1 MTHLSPTIPC
11 ARADLPRWTGVFP
24 AVTTKF
30 KANEDLDIAEM
41 ERHFDFQI
49 QNGVHG
55 LVTGGS
61 LGEAST
67 LTLEEKLEVA
77 ATALRVS
84 AGRVPVLANVSETST
99 RNAIRYV
106 EAAAKLGVQG
116 LMLMPAVL
124 YPADTREAM
133 ANVRTIAQA
142 AQLPIMIYNNPV
154 SYRVDLKPED
164 MVELAD
170 CEWLV
175 AIKESTDNI
184 RRITDLRN
192 ALGTRYQLFIGVDD
206 LSFEALALGCE
217 GLLAGL
223 CDAFPAETVALYKLM
238 QAKRYDEALKIYQWF
253 MPLLHLDVSAKLV
266 QNIKLAEAMAGVGN
280 EHVRRPRLPLV
291 GAERE
296 RVATIIQRGLD
307 TRPDLSRL
315 F

>member
-1 MTHLSPTIPC
+1 MQESKPM
-11 ARADLPRWTGVFP
+11 LPRWTGVFP
-24 AVTTKF
+24 AVTSKF

-49 QNGVHG
+49 RSGVDG

-124 YPADTREAM
+124 YPADSREAM
-133 ANVRTIAQA
+133 ANVRTISA
-142 AQLPIMIYNNPV
+142 AGQLPVMVYNNPV
-154 SYRVDLKPED
+154 SYRVDLQPEH
-164 MVELAD
+164 MAELAD

-206 LSFEALALGCE
+206 LSFEALALGCD

-238 QAKRYDEALKIYQWF
+238 RAKRYDEALKIYQWF

-280 EHVRRPRLPLV
+280 EIVRRPRLPLV

-296 RVATIIQRGLD
+296 RVAAIIQRGLD
-307 TRPDLSRL
+307 SRPELDGL

>member
-1 MTHLSPTIPC
+1 MTSSLASN
-11 ARADLPRWTGVFP
+11 LPRWTGVFP

-30 KANEDLDIAEM
+30 KPNEDLDIAEM
-41 ERHFDFQI
+41 ERHFEFQI

-133 ANVRTIAQA
+133 TNVRTIAAA

-164 MVELAD
+164 MAELAD

-192 ALGTRYQLFIGVDD
+192 TLGTRYQLFIGVDD

-223 CDAFPAETVALYKLM
+223 CDAFPAETVAIYKLM

-280 EHVRRPRLPLV
+280 ENVRRPRLPLV

-296 RVATIIQRGLD
+296 RVATIIQKGLD
-307 TRPDLSRL
+307 TRPDLSGL

>member
-1 MTHLSPTIPC
+1 MSTHTAPIPS
-11 ARADLPRWTGVFP
+11 ARADLPRWAGVFP

-106 EAAAKLGVQG
+106 EVAAKLGVQG

-133 ANVRTIAQA
+133 ANVRTIAHA

-184 RRITDLRN
+184 RRVTDLRN

-307 TRPDLSRL
+307 TRPDLSGL

>member
-1 MTHLSPTIPC
+1 MTTSLASN
-11 ARADLPRWTGVFP
+11 LPRWAGVFP

-30 KANEDLDIAEM
+30 KPNEDLDIAEM
-41 ERHFDFQI
+41 ERHFEFQI

-133 ANVRTIAQA
+133 SNVRTIAEA

-154 SYRVDLKPED
+154 SYRVDLKPAD
-164 MVELAD
+164 MAELAD

-223 CDAFPAETVALYKLM
+223 CDAFPAETVAIYKLM

-280 EHVRRPRLPLV
+280 ENVRRPRLPLI

-296 RVATIIQRGLD
+296 RVAAIIQKGLD
-307 TRPDLSRL
+307 TRPDLSSL

>member
-1 MTHLSPTIPC
+1 MPTST
-11 ARADLPRWTGVFP
+11 LPRWRGVFP
-24 AVTTKF
+24 AVTSKF
-30 KANEDLDIAEM
+30 LPNEDLDIAAM
-41 ERHFDFQI
+41 ERHFEFQI
-49 QNGVHG
+49 QGGVHG

-67 LTLEEKLEVA
+67 LSLEEKLEIA

-99 RNAIRYV
+99 RAALRYV
-106 EAAAKLGVQG
+106 EGAAKLGVQG

-124 YPADTREAM
+124 YPADTREAS
-133 ANVRTIAQA
+133 ANVRTIAAA
-142 AQLPIMIYNNPV
+142 AQLPIMVYNNPV
-154 SYRVDLKPED
+154 SYRVDLSPAD
-164 MVELAD
+164 FAELAD

-175 AIKESTDNI
+175 AIKESSDNI

-206 LSFEALALGCE
+206 LAFEGLALGCD

-223 CDAFPAETVALYKLM
+223 CDAFPAETVALYELM
-238 QAKRYDEALKIYQWF
+238 QARRYDAALKLYQWF

-266 QNIKLAEAMAGVGN
+266 QNIKLAEAMVDVGN
-280 EHVRRPRLPLV
+280 EIVRRPRLPLA
-291 GAERE
+291 GEERA
-296 RVATIIQRGLD
+296 RVQAVIQRALD
-307 TRPDLSRL
+307 TRPDLHAL

>member
-1 MTHLSPTIPC
+1 MSAPN
-11 ARADLPRWTGVFP
+11 LPRWTGVFP

-30 KANEDLDIAEM
+30 TANEELDIAEM
-41 ERHFDFQI
+41 ERHFEFQI
-49 QNGVHG
+49 ASGVDG
-55 LVTGGS
+55 LVTCGS

-77 ATALRVS
+77 ATALRV
-84 AGRVPVLANVSETST
+84 ANGRVPVLANVSETST
-99 RNAIRYV
+99 RQALKYV
-106 EAAAKLGVQG
+106 EGCAQLGVQG

-133 ANVRTIAQA
+133 ANVRTVANA
-142 AQLPIMIYNNPV
+142 AALPTMVYNNPV
-154 SYRVDLKPED
+154 SYRVDLRPED
-164 MVELAD
+164 FAELAD
-170 CEWLV
+170 CPWLV

-192 ALGTRYQLFIGVDD
+192 VVGTRYQLFIGVDD
-206 LSFEALALGCE
+206 LSFEGLVLGCD

-223 CDAFPAETVALYKLM
+223 CDAFPAETVAMYKLIR
-238 QAKRYDEALKIYQWF
+238 AKRYDEALKLYQWF

-296 RVATIIQRGLD
+296 RVQAIIQRGLD
-307 TRPDLSRL
+307 TRPNLQAL

>member
-1 MTHLSPTIPC
+1 MTTSLASN
-11 ARADLPRWTGVFP
+11 LPRWAGVFP

-30 KANEDLDIAEM
+30 KPNEDLDIAEM
-41 ERHFDFQI
+41 ERHFEFQI

-133 ANVRTIAQA
+133 TNVRTIAEA

-164 MVELAD
+164 MAELAD

-192 ALGTRYQLFIGVDD
+192 TLGTRYQLFIGVDD

-223 CDAFPAETVALYKLM
+223 CDAFPAETVAIYKLM

-266 QNIKLAEAMAGVGN
+266 QNIKLAEAMVGVGN
-280 EHVRRPRLPLV
+280 ENVRRPRLPLI
-291 GAERE
+291 GTERE
-296 RVATIIQRGLD
+296 RVAAIIQKGLD
-307 TRPDLSRL
+307 TRPDLSGL

>member
-1 MTHLSPTIPC
+1 MPLPQ
-11 ARADLPRWTGVFP
+11 AKANLPRWTGVFP

-30 KANEDLDIAEM
+30 KPNEDLDVAEM
-41 ERHFDFQI
+41 ERHFEFQI
-49 QNGVHG
+49 ANGVDG

-77 ATALRVS
+77 SIAVRVS
-84 AGRVPVLANVSETST
+84 NGRVPVLANVSETST
-99 RNAIRYV
+99 RNALRYV
-106 EAAAKLGVQG
+106 EGAARIGVEG

-124 YPADTREAM
+124 YPADTREAI
-133 ANVRTIAQA
+133 ANVRTICA
-142 AQLPIMIYNNPV
+142 AAALPTMLYNNPV

-184 RRITDLRN
+184 RRVTDLRN
-192 ALGTRYQLFIGVDD
+192 VLGNRYQLFIGVDD
-206 LSFEALALGCE
+206 LSFEALALGCD

-223 CDAFPAETVALYKLM
+223 CDAFPAETVAIYKLM
-238 QAKRYDEALKIYQWF
+238 RAKRYDEALKIYQWF
-253 MPLLHLDVSAKLV
+253 MPLLHLDVHAKLV
-266 QNIKLAEAMAGVGN
+266 QNIKLAEMMAGVGN
-280 EHVRRPRLPLV
+280 ENVRRPRLPLV
-291 GAERE
+291 GEERA
-296 RVATIIQRGLD
+296 RVMAIIQRGLD

>member
-1 MTHLSPTIPC
+1 MTLPQ
-11 ARADLPRWTGVFP
+11 AKANLPRWAGVFP

-30 KANEDLDIAEM
+30 KPNEDLDVAEM
-41 ERHFDFQI
+41 ERHFEFQI
-49 QNGVHG
+49 ANGVDG

-67 LTLEEKLEVA
+67 LTLDEKLEVA
-77 ATALRVS
+77 AIAVRV
-84 AGRVPVLANVSETST
+84 AHGRVPVLANVSETST
-99 RNAIRYV
+99 RNALRYV
-106 EAAAKLGVQG
+106 EGAARIGVEG

-124 YPADTREAM
+124 YPADTREAI
-133 ANVRTIAQA
+133 ANVRSICA
-142 AQLPIMIYNNPV
+142 AAALPTMLYNNPV

-192 ALGTRYQLFIGVDD
+192 LLGNRYQLFIGVDD
-206 LSFEALALGCE
+206 LSFEALALGCD

-223 CDAFPAETVALYKLM
+223 CDAFPAETVAIYKLM
-238 QAKRYDEALKIYQWF
+238 KAKRYDEALKIYQWF
-253 MPLLHLDVSAKLV
+253 MPLLHLDVHAKLV

-280 EHVRRPRLPLV
+280 ENVRRPRLPLV
-291 GAERE
+291 GEERA
-296 RVATIIQRGLD
+296 RVSAIIQRGLD

>member
-1 MTHLSPTIPC
+1 M
-11 ARADLPRWTGVFP
+11 ARRFP

-30 KANEDLDIAEM
+30 RPDEELDIEAM
-41 ERHFDFQI
+41 ERHFEFQI
-49 QNGVHG
+49 GAGVDG
-55 LVTGGS
+55 LVTCGS

-84 AGRVPVLANVSETST
+84 AGRVPVLANVSEPST
-99 RNAIRYV
+99 RAAIRYV
-106 EAAAKLGVQG
+106 EAAARLGVQG

-124 YPADTREAM
+124 YPADTREAI
-133 ANVRTIAQA
+133 ANVRTIAA
-142 AQLPIMIYNNPV
+142 AARLPIMVYNNPV
-154 SYRVDLKPED
+154 SYKVDLKPED
-164 MVELAD
+164 FAELAD

-206 LSFEALALGCE
+206 LSFEGLVLGCD

-223 CDAFPAETVALYKLM
+223 CDAFPAETVALYKLI
-238 QAKRYDEALKIYQWF
+238 QLKRIDEALKLYQWF

-266 QNIKLAEAMAGVGN
+266 QNIKLAETLVGVGN
-280 EHVRRPRLPLV
+280 EVVRRPRLPLS
-291 GAERE
+291 GDERARVHAIIE
-296 RVATIIQRGLD
+296 RGIA
-307 TRPDLSRL
+307 TRPDLRSL